1 MAAPPEEDKTMTRP
15 AINSRQ
21 SAKTARSN
29 SPVRVKYLPPTIE
42 EAVAA
47 AQGLAE
53 DDIEG
58 QVEIAAGLMGVELDD
73 VREAVLAAAKIQKQ
87 FESGA
92 RVVVRDRAGSER
104 AVVVQRTGRVRQPMP
119 QATVER
125 PRSTARQQVVV
136 ERTGTSGGRLS
147 LPGRVRVFDLTRS
160 G

>member
-1 MAAPPEEDKTMTRP
+1 MTRP
-15 AINSRQ
+15 ATNS
-21 SAKTARSN
+21 SAKSQRAP

-58 QVEIAAGLMGVELDD
+58 QVEIAAGLMGVSADE
-73 VREAVLAAAKIQKQ
+73 VRDAVLAAAKIQKQ
-87 FESGA
+87 IEDGG

-104 AVVVQRTGRVRQPMP
+104 AVVVQRTGRVRQPLP

-125 PRSTARQQVVV
+125 MRPLAARPQVSV
-136 ERTGTSGGRLS
+136 ERKTGAAGRLT